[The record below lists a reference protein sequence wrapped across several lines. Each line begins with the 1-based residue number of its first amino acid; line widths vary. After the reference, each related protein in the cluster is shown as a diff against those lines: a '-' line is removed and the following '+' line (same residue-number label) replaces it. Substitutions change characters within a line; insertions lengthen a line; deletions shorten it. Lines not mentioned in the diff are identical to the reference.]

1 MKSQVLGLRS
11 QVLGLKSQVVALTL
25 TVLVLGSVPS
35 FAQQSAQQA
44 PKGTQTA
51 ASQEGYV
58 PVDQLPNAPQQET
71 IPAARLVGIAYGF
84 VWVILVLYVWSI
96 WSRLSKVERELQS
109 VSRRIPGGGRPA

>member
-1 MKSQVLGLRS
+1 MKRILAALSLGL
-11 QVLGLKSQVVALTL
+11 ALMFA
-25 TVLVLGSVPS
+25 VPA
-35 FAQQSAQQA
+35 FAQQPPPQP
-44 PKGTQTA
+44 PKGTQTP

-71 IPAARLVGIAYGF
+71 IPAAKLVGIAYGF
-84 VWVILVLYVWSI
+84 VWVMLLFYVWSI

>member
-1 MKSQVLGLRS
+1 MKSHVLR
-11 QVLGLKSQVVALTL
+11 LKSQAVALAVTI
-25 TVLVLGSVPS
+25 VVLGAGSVL
-35 FAQQSAQQA
+35 AQQQA
-44 PKGTQTA
+44 PKPPKGSQTA

-84 VWVILVLYVWSI
+84 VWVMLVLYVWSI